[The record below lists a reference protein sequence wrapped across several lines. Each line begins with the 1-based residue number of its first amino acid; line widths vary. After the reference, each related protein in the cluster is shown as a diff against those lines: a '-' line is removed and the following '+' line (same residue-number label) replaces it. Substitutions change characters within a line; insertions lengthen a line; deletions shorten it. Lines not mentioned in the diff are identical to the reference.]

1 MLEPIKTCN
10 TTSIYFL
17 QYYYYLLFCTFV
29 GQTENNMSGNKSLI
43 ITVNEHPYLGSLLI
57 PYWAREITEDVLE
70 AEEKAV
76 CVKDEQLPESER
88 QIITL
93 AQCYSEKNLMKAYS
107 KELTVG
113 AFLRSLSDSKKRKLV
128 RAYIEKKHREIIELI
143 HSASIP
149 LYIRETATKQL
160 YSHHR
165 IQVCKELVEASF
177 LFELNETLFRYSIQC
192 QSAGQPLSLLKKK
205 PLRVLC
211 SLPAVIIAGHELFL
225 FKRIE
230 VQKLIPFTEKDYVQ
244 VPASE
249 SRKYMEKIVLP
260 MMTHYPVSAL
270 GFQIGE
276 EFRECTATLSVR
288 SSISNRPILQLYF
301 HYEEQIFSPG
311 QRKQRCYPRLEEKD
325 GRPII
330 RYYTRNSGWE
340 QDCLSLLTQ
349 LGFTQINDSQFRRS
363 GCTTEYSLTDWL
375 NQNKDKLTSRF
386 WFDKVDKA
394 NTYFVGEISLKQDIA
409 DTLDWFEIRTTVQI
423 GSYTFPFIRFQKH
436 IQESDRC
443 FRLPDGQIA
452 LLPEE
457 WFEKYN
463 DLMHYGIEKEGFLRI
478 RKIHIGVIE
487 EIMNG
492 SKQPAAREYVQKEY
506 QAVPPRIQ
514 ATLRPY
520 QEDGYAWMLHLAANG
535 FGGCLADDMGLGK
548 TLQTITLLQQMYDS
562 STQETMKP
570 ALKEPPRPT
579 PTADRFGQFS
589 LFGEE
594 EEEEGEADLHAP
606 KTPIDTSPHIEH
618 QQASLIVLPT
628 SLLSNWKREIHRF
641 SSLQVCEYSGEKCGK
656 EPWKKFGHYQ
666 IVLTTYGLLR
676 RDIDLLEKYTFN
688 YVILDESQNIKNPD
702 SQSYR
707 SAIRLKSRNR
717 LVLTGTPIE
726 NSLKDL
732 WAQFN
737 FINPGLLGTLS
748 DFNTRFITPV
758 VKEGNERSR
767 QRLQQLI
774 RPFILRRTKEQVAPE
789 LPPLTEE
796 VIYCEMTDEQMD
808 IYVKEKNTLRNS
820 LLDEWQKNKIVA
832 LNGITRLR
840 QLANHPR
847 MVLPEYT
854 GSSGK
859 IEEVTEAYETLMS
872 EGHKVLIFSSFVTHL
887 KLLAE
892 AFDNRSWRYA
902 MLTGSTADR
911 DSEIARFAHEKD
923 VSAFFISLKAG
934 GVGLNLTEAD
944 YVFILDPW
952 WNPAA
957 EMQAES
963 RAHRIGQDKQVFVY
977 RFITSNTIE
986 EKIRILQERK
996 SELSSRFITENDPLE
1011 QLTDEEWKDLL

>member
-1 MLEPIKTCN
+1 MPQSISYSIITTC
-10 TTSIYFL
+10 F
-17 QYYYYLLFCTFV
+17 FCTFV

-57 PYWAREITEDVLE
+57 PYWAREIAEDVLE

-76 CVKDEQLPESER
+76 CVKNEQLPESER
-88 QIITL
+88 QIIAL

-107 KELTVG
+107 KEQTVS
-113 AFLRSLSDSKKRKLV
+113 AFLHSLSDPKKKKLV

-165 IQVCKELVEASF
+165 IQVCKQFVEASF

-192 QSAGQPLSLLKKK
+192 QSAGQALSLLKRK

-211 SLPAVIIAGHELFL
+211 SLPAVIIAGHELFV

-244 VPASE
+244 VPASDAL
-249 SRKYMEKIVLP
+249 KYMEKIVLP
-260 MMTHYPVSAL
+260 MMTHYPVSAQ
-270 GFQIGE
+270 GFRINE
-276 EFRECTATLSVR
+276 EFRECAATLSVK
-288 SSISNRPILQLYF
+288 SSVLDRPILQLFF

-311 QRKQRCYPRLEEKD
+311 QKKQRCYPRLEEKD
-325 GRPII
+325 GCPII
-330 RYYTRNSGWE
+330 RYYTRNTGWE
-340 QDCLSLLTQ
+340 KLCLSELTK
-349 LGFTQINDSQFRRS
+349 LGFTQIGDSQFTRS
-363 GCTTEYSLTDWL
+363 GCTTEYALTDWL
-375 NQNKDKLTSRF
+375 NQNKDKLTPRF
-386 WFDKVDKA
+386 WFDEADKV
-394 NTYFVGEISLKQDIA
+394 NTYFVGEISLKQDIT
-409 DTLDWFEIRTTVQI
+409 DMPDWFEIRITVQI
-423 GSYTFPFIRFQKH
+423 GTYTFPFICFRKH
-436 IQESDRC
+436 IQEGDRC
-443 FRLPDGQIA
+443 FGLPDGQIA

-457 WFEKYN
+457 WFDKYN
-463 DLMHYGIEKEGFLRI
+463 DLMHYGDEKEGTFRI
-478 RKIHIGVIE
+478 QKMHMGVIE
-487 EIMNG
+487 GIMDE
-492 SKQPAAREYVQKEY
+492 SKPSATREYVQKEY
-506 QAVPPRIQ
+506 MPVPPRIR

-520 QEDGYAWMLHLAANG
+520 QQDGFSWMVHLAANG

-548 TLQTITLLQQMYDS
+548 TLQTITLLQHMYAPSAPKAIDPSEETTPQQAFRADS
-562 STQETMKP
+562 
-570 ALKEPPRPT
+570 
-579 PTADRFGQFS
+579 FGQLS
-589 LFGEE
+589 LFGELE
-594 EEEEGEADLHAP
+594 D
-606 KTPIDTSPHIEH
+606 TDIDPIDTMHPKQI
-618 QQASLIVLPT
+618 QASLIVLPT
-628 SLLSNWKREIHRF
+628 SLLSNWKREIRRF
-641 SSLQVCEYSGEKCGK
+641 SSLLVCEHTGEKSGK
-656 EPWKKFGHYQ
+656 EPWKRFGHYH

-676 RDIDLLEKYTFN
+676 RDIDLLEKYTFD

-707 SAIRLKSRNR
+707 SAIRLKSNNR

-748 DFNTRFITPV
+748 DFNARFITPV
-758 VKEGNERSR
+758 VKEGNERAR

-796 VIYCEMTDEQMD
+796 VIYCEMTDEQKE
-808 IYVKEKNTLRNS
+808 IYTKEKNTLRNS

-859 IEEVTEAYETLMS
+859 IEQVTEAYETLMS

-911 DSEIARFAHEKD
+911 DSEIDRFAHEKD

-977 RFITSNTIE
+977 RFITSDTIE
-986 EKIRILQERK
+986 EKIRILQEQK

-1011 QLTDEEWKDLL
+1011 QLTDQEWKDLL